1 MELNNKSEFIFFWDI
16 LISLMATYL
25 AIQIPYAM
33 ISNYTPTGTVLILNM
48 MATTFF
54 LVDIFIRFSQPL
66 PHHLHTHGH
75 HVSAAARYM
84 KGWFAID
91 VLATI
96 PYELIFTGHN
106 SLFATGLFGVLRL
119 LKILRIVSF
128 RKAWEYRIQLNPGIV
143 RLMFFFYFLLLSM
156 HWLACGW
163 VKIRITPPGAEMLHE
178 YLLAFYWCVTTVTT
192 IGYGDIYP
200 NHDRNIEL
208 LYTMGVQLLGAGA
221 FGYIIGNIA
230 TLLTN
235 LDVAKTRH
243 RERVDGVNNYMR
255 SKKMPKQLQ
264 ERVHHYYNYLWNTR
278 KGYDDATIL
287 SELPESFRYEFALF
301 LNEAI
306 IEKVPMFKGAEPA
319 LLKEILF
326 FLKPC
331 IYAPGDAICTH
342 GDIGDSMYFIN
353 KGTVEVVSKDGNQ
366 VYATIRDGDF
376 FGEIA
381 LLLKQPRNATIRAVG
396 YCDLYSLSKES
407 FDKVIADF
415 PHFEKNIQKMAKE
428 RMSKQV

>member
-16 LISLMATYL
+16 LISVLATYL
-25 AIQIPYAM
+25 AIQVPYDM
-33 ISNYTPTGTVLILNM
+33 ISGYNPSGSVLILNL
-48 MATTFF
+48 AVTTVF

-66 PHHLHTHGH
+66 PHHLHATGH
-75 HVSAAARYM
+75 HISAAQRYL
-84 KGWFAID
+84 KGWFVID
-91 VLATI
+91 VLAMI
-96 PYELIFTGHN
+96 PYELIFTGHY
-106 SLFATGLFGVLRL
+106 SLFLTGLFCVLRL

-128 RKAWEYRIQLNPGIV
+128 KAAWEYRIKLNPGIV
-143 RLMFFFYFLLLSM
+143 RLVFFFYFLLLCM

-163 VKIRITPPGAEMLHE
+163 VKIRIAPPGADMLHQ
-178 YLLAFYWCVTTVTT
+178 YILAFYWCVTTITT
-192 IGYGDIYP
+192 IGYGDITP

-208 LYTMGVQLLGAGA
+208 LYTMGAQLMGAGA

-255 SKKMPKQLQ
+255 SKKMPKLLQ

-301 LNEAI
+301 LNENI

-331 IYAPGDAICTH
+331 IYAPGDAICTY

-353 KGTVEVVSKDGNQ
+353 KGEVEVVSKDGNQ
-366 VYATIRDGDF
+366 VYATIKDGDF

-396 YCDLYSLSKES
+396 YCDLYLLSKES
-407 FDKVIADF
+407 FDKVISDF
-415 PHFEKNIQKMAKE
+415 PDFEKNIQKMAKE
-428 RMSKQV
+428 RMSKQA